1 MGCACF
7 LLAALL
13 GAASD
18 SPRVFTLTARANV
31 WDVETADLNGD
42 GRTDILL
49 LCSDEEASPLDKEIA
64 LFLADDAGG
73 YPAAPSA
80 SLPLPEMSGPV
91 MLAECDGAPP

>member
-49 LCSDEEASPLDKEIA
+49 LC
-64 LFLADDAGG
+64 
-73 YPAAPSA
+73 
-80 SLPLPEMSGPV
+80 
-91 MLAECDGAPP
+91 